1 MDKIVE
7 TAKEEKT
14 LVVEPVPRRFLADR
28 WKIMR
33 GWWSVHVGVAGIVL
47 MAAVPELSDQYFPNI
62 APALL
67 HWFPNHG
74 QQWVPIG
81 GAVLAIIAR
90 IVSQAAV
97 IARIKSFFRKKSNDT
112 Q

>member
-1 MDKIVE
+1 MMKPI
-7 TAKEEKT
+7 
-14 LVVEPVPRRFLADR
+14 LADR
-28 WKIMR
+28 WRVMHR
-33 GWWSVHVGVAGIVL
+33 WWSVRIGALGVIL
-47 MAAVPELSDQYFPNI
+47 MAGVPALSDQYFPNI

-81 GAVLAIIAR
+81 GAVLAIAAR
-90 IVSQAAV
+90 VLSQDA
-97 IARIKSFFRKKSNDT
+97 IIQRIQAMFGKQPDGGGNGT

>member
-1 MDKIVE
+1 MI
-7 TAKEEKT
+7 KEY
-14 LVVEPVPRRFLADR
+14 FIADMKVIR
-28 WKIMR
+28 S
-33 GWWSVHVGVAGIVL
+33 WWSVRIGAVGIIL
-47 MAAVPELSDQYFPNI
+47 MAGVPALADQYFPNI

-81 GAVLAIIAR
+81 GAVLAVLAR
-90 IVSQAAV
+90 IVSQQAL
-97 IARIKSFFRKKSNDT
+97 IERIQSMFRKKSDDA